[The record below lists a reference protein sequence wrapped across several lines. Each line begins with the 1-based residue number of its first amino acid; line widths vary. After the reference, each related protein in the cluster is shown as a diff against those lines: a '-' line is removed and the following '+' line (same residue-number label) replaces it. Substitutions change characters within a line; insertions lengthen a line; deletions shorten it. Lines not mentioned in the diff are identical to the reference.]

1 MSKRK
6 QNLTLKNIN
15 NSSSRN
21 DAVTIG
27 GAAPAGT
34 PRTLLIVYNPVAGW
48 RRRHLLD
55 AVVLAL
61 RARSVEVVIR
71 PTTARGDAER
81 FARAARAG
89 GFDRLIVA
97 GGDGTINEA
106 INGLAGSD
114 VPLAIV
120 PMGTANVLAAEIGL
134 AGDAEAIAAAALDGP
149 VARVS
154 LGMVGQRRF
163 AMMAGIGFDAHVV
176 RTVDPAIKRRLG
188 KLAYVLAT
196 AMLLGRYR
204 RPRYTVLAN
213 GRRFVAGAVILA
225 KGQHYAGR
233 FVCAPDAR
241 LEAPSL
247 ELCLFRAGSRLA
259 ILRYALA
266 LALGRI
272 HRQYDVEILSIREAE
287 IEGPPDD
294 PVQGDG
300 DLIGQLPARIAV
312 APETLLLSV
321 PRASPLLCR

>member
-1 MSKRK
+1 MIPNPVPPRRPLVIF
-6 QNLTLKNIN
+6 NPTAG
-15 NSSSRN
+15 SRRRRRLE
-21 DAVTIG
+21 AFLAALRAG
-27 GAAPAGT
+27 GAAPILRETTGVGHA
-34 PRTLLIVYNPVAGW
+34 
-48 RRRHLLD
+48 RRLAFGAEQEGAD
-55 AVVLAL
+55 ALV
-61 RARSVEVVIR
+61 
-71 PTTARGDAER
+71 
-81 FARAARAG
+81 
-89 GFDRLIVA
+89 VA

-204 RPRYTVLAN
+204 CPRYTVLAN

-266 LALGRI
+266 LALGSI
-272 HRQYDVEILSIREAE
+272 HRQPDVEILSVREAE

-321 PRASPLLCR
+321 PRASPRLCR